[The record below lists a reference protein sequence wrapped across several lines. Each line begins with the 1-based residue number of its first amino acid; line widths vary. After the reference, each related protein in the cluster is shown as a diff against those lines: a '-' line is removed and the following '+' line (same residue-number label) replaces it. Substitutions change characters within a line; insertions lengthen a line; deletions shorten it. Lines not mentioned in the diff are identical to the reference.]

1 VTALFGLLVQK
12 KRYLEKSQGENRM
25 RREEKR
31 KERRRG
37 KLRREERCRIGSDI
51 EHQTV

>member
-31 KERRRG
+31 KEKRG
-37 KLRREERCRIGSDI
+37 GEGN
-51 EHQTV
+51 

>member
-12 KRYLEKSQGENRM
+12 KIYLEKSQGENRM

-31 KERRRG
+31 
-37 KLRREERCRIGSDI
+37 REEKREEERKIKKRR
-51 EHQTV
+51 TV